1 MAYYVMEEMP
11 DIHKKGERVLYPRFA
26 LTDQVSTQTVAKTV
40 AERSSFTTGEVEGVI
55 KEIALE
61 MARQMAQGRSVK
73 IDGIGVFSPSLA
85 LRQDKEREEAE
96 GNAPR
101 RNARSIVVGKVNLRV
116 DMDLI
121 RETNMRCDLERA
133 PWKTRRSSQKYTPEQ
148 RLQIAVKY
156 LDEHPFLTV
165 TQYQQ
170 MTGLLHTTAA
180 LELRQWAGQEDSGIG
195 TSGQGSHRVYVRKR
209 TAVDSHE

>member
-26 LTDQVSTQTVAKTV
+26 LTDQVSTETVAKTV

-96 GNAPR
+96 GNASR

-121 RETNMRCDLERA
+121 RETNVRCNLERA

-148 RLQIAVKY
+148 RLQMAVKY

-180 LELRQWAGQEDSGIG
+180 IELRQWAKQEDSGID
-195 TSGQGSHRVYVRKR
+195 TSGQGSHRVYVRK
-209 TAVDSHE
+209 HE

>member
-11 DIHKKGERVLYPRFA
+11 DIHKTGERVLYPRFA
-26 LTDQVSTQTVAKTV
+26 LTDQVSTETVAKTV

-55 KEIALE
+55 KEVALE

-73 IDGIGVFSPSLA
+73 IDGIGTFSPALV
-85 LRQDKEREEAE
+85 LRQDKEREDAE
-96 GNAPR
+96 GDGPR
-101 RNARSIVVGKVNLRV
+101 RNARSIVVGRVNLRV

-121 RETNMRCDLERA
+121 RETNVRCNLERA
-133 PWKTRRSSQKYTPEQ
+133 PWKTRRSSQKYTAEQ

-156 LDEHPFLTV
+156 LDENPFLTV
-165 TQYQQ
+165 TQYQR

-180 LELRQWAGQEDSGIG
+180 KELKQWAAQEESGIA
-195 TSGQGSHRVYVRKR
+195 TSGCGSHRVYVRK
-209 TAVDSHE
+209 HEQL